1 MDRDG
6 DGKISQEDWLEALT
20 LAGADVTMY
29 EADFQ
34 NLFLTKKC
42 FREDVNKMYQ
52 ELDKDFDGKLS
63 WKEFIG
69 LIKGVYKEM
78 SFFHRLAT
86 SRQLA

>member
-1 MDRDG
+1 MYVYIFFRLDRDG

-34 NLFLTKKC
+34 NRIFLKKNV

-69 LIKGVYKEM
+69 FIKGV
-78 SFFHRLAT
+78 
-86 SRQLA
+86 